1 MDEYINDELHE
12 FLGMSDK
19 TLIEYIKS
27 AGNKIINKI
36 RLKSKRQRIVDK
48 GFREYRISNIKR
60 E

>member
-36 RLKSKRQRIVDK
+36 RLKSKR
-48 GFREYRISNIKR
+48 
-60 E
+60 